1 MADTQL
7 DNIYFIGKHPHQRVF
22 EHCAAVVHHGGAGTS
37 HASTRAGCP
46 SIVVPF
52 MDEQLYW
59 AKQLQALGLAGKPL
73 PAKKVTAMSLATG
86 IRAVIASI
94 VMTEKA
100 QQARLMMQ
108 KDQGVAKALQLIT
121 ESLKI

>member
-1 MADTQL
+1 
-7 DNIYFIGKHPHQRVF
+7 
-22 EHCAAVVHHGGAGTS
+22 
-37 HASTRAGCP
+37 
-46 SIVVPF
+46 
-52 MDEQLYW
+52 MDEQHYW

-86 IRAVIASI
+86 IRAVLASI

>member
-1 MADTQL
+1 
-7 DNIYFIGKHPHQRVF
+7 
-22 EHCAAVVHHGGAGTS
+22 
-37 HASTRAGCP
+37 
-46 SIVVPF
+46 
-52 MDEQLYW
+52 
-59 AKQLQALGLAGKPL
+59 L

-86 IRAVIASI
+86 IRAVLASI